1 MPARFATIDEYL
13 DGVNPDQRAALEALR
28 RTILEAVP
36 DAVEC
41 IAWQMPSF
49 RRGKL
54 LVGFAAWAN
63 HCALY
68 PMSGHIVAQFQS
80 DLAGFACTAG
90 TIRFTP
96 EKPLPP
102 ELVKEIVLA
111 RLAENEDRA
120 AQPKRSAAQA
130 K

>member
-1 MPARFATIDEYL
+1 MPATFTTIDEYL
-13 DGVNPDQRAALEALR
+13 DGVGPEQRAALQALR
-28 RTILEAVP
+28 EAILAAAP
-36 DAVEC
+36 DGVEC
-41 IAWQMPSF
+41 IAWQMPAF

-68 PMSGHIVAQFQS
+68 PMSARTVAQHEAE
-80 DLAGFACTAG
+80 LAGFECSPG

-102 ELVKEIVLA
+102 EVIRSIVLA
-111 RLAENEDRA
+111 RLAENEARA
-120 AQPKRSAAQA
+120 AKPKASAKQPG
-130 K
+130 